1 MRAAITSILNRAS
14 ILAAPRQQDARDKAL
29 LCFVHIPKTAGTAM
43 TDLLH
48 RNYSESLRTFTVA
61 GRKGLDGLAKTVH
74 SPDEDIQSAVAEVQH
89 AGESIR
95 AVAGHIPYGLHAVLG
110 RSVRYFAI
118 VRDPLRRS
126 LSQYFHIM
134 DDRRNTPLRRL
145 MMSYDF
151 DFRRAIED
159 GAAIPLMNDQTRML
173 IGSSKLMLDEN
184 DLERAKEIVR
194 EHYLLV
200 GTQDRMS
207 ECIGIVAE
215 QLGWQERDV
224 PVLNARREDIEA
236 PPAELDS
243 LFRDSNRIDQALYDW
258 IAGEYLGSK
267 FT

>member
-1 MRAAITSILNRAS
+1 MRAAILGMLNRARF
-14 ILAAPRQQDARDKAL
+14 LAAPKQQDTRDQAL
-29 LCFVHIPKTAGTAM
+29 LCFVHLPKTAGTAM

-48 RNYSESLRTFTVA
+48 RNYGDGLRTFTVA
-61 GRKGLDGLAKTVH
+61 GRKGVDGLAKTIH
-74 SPDEDIQSAVAEVQH
+74 SPDADVQSVVAEVRR
-89 AGESIR
+89 AGESVR

-110 RSVRYFAI
+110 RSIRYFAI

-145 MMSYDF
+145 MTSYDF

-173 IGSSKLMLDEN
+173 IGSSKLVLDEN
-184 DLERAKEIVR
+184 DLERAKEIIR
-194 EHYLLV
+194 EDYLLV

-207 ECIGIVAE
+207 ECIGIVAG
-215 QLGWQERDV
+215 QLGWRERDV
-224 PVLNARREDIEA
+224 PVLNVRRDDIKA
-236 PPAELDS
+236 PPVELCS

-267 FT
+267 IA